1 MRRNAGWPGCLI
13 VRFASVCP
21 TVPLSLCPVVLATSG
36 KFVAFSRFGLPSE
49 WRKRE
54 RERMQAVHLLRCIGA
69 RDSLLFQ
76 PFPSEFPSLGLT
88 HSLPSCPRCTRHD
101 FIQSLFG
108 NSKCKVKSTCL
119 AASARTKC
127 HFRFRQLFQEQ
138 KPRQNSEKKWEEQN
152 CAQMKTL

>member
-1 MRRNAGWPGCLI
+1 ME
-13 VRFASVCP
+13 
-21 TVPLSLCPVVLATSG
+21 
-36 KFVAFSRFGLPSE
+36 KE
-49 WRKRE
+49 RE

-138 KPRQNSEKKWEEQN
+138 KPRQNIAKKWEEQN
-152 CAQMKTL
+152 CAQMKTLWLNYNVAIPCRSGQLSVDRRQP